1 MKKSFVFILMFL
13 ASAGRVAAQELKINV
28 SDARFTAPLVEKLIK
43 EYNKVDPNFHAQV
56 LTQENE
62 KSDARV
68 SLDNEAST
76 FVLGRYF
83 ILPIANSQNELLS
96 NRKIKKGLSER
107 LVKQLFLSRDYLEVL
122 DAEENGEKELPG
134 TVYSLTGS
142 RAITTKVFA
151 KALNTQPSQIRG
163 KKIVGREENVISVVK
178 NHEDAVSFNVASLV
192 YDTQSA
198 HPVSGLT
205 VLPID
210 LDDNGKIS
218 DDERAVFSD
227 VNQLASFIDQK
238 PETTVP
244 SGNVYI
250 DTHNPQLSAF
260 ANWVSSDG
268 LQILHQYGYLK
279 ANQKL
284 SVQN

>member
-1 MKKSFVFILMFL
+1 MKKSIVFILMFL
-13 ASAGRVAAQELKINV
+13 ASVGKVASQELKINV

-43 EYNKVDPNFHAQV
+43 EYNKVNPDFHAQV
-56 LTQENE
+56 LTQETD

-151 KALNTQPSQIRG
+151 KALNTQPSQIKG

-250 DTHNPQLSAF
+250 DTRNPQLSAF
-260 ANWVSSDG
+260 VNWVSSDG
-268 LQILHQYGYLK
+268 QQILHQYGYLK